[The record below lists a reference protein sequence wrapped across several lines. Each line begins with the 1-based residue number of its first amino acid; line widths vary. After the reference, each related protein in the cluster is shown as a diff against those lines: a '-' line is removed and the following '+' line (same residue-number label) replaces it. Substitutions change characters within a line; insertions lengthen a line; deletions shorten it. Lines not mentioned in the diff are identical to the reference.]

1 MLYVQVFFGLF
12 FFNVYNQFNVVQVL
26 IDIVLID
33 LVIFVGILKLKWDG
47 DEYVIYNYVEN
58 KISQFV

>member
-47 DEYVIYNYVEN
+47 DKYVIYNNVEN